1 MFSKTINYRIM
12 IYSRF
17 IVWLLPLLFLSVLC
31 NAATWN
37 IKKGS
42 ELSDIK
48 RGVTLAQEYDT
59 LYIHE
64 GLYLE
69 SLIEIHKPLS
79 IIGVNNP
86 VIDSEDGDEIF
97 LVYADDVTISGITL
111 KNIGVSYI
119 QDRAAIKLLEVNG
132 AIIEDNILI
141 NAFFGIYIKNS
152 DDCII
157 RNNVITG
164 EATDEIRAGNAIH
177 AWKSNRLEIYD
188 NEVTHHRD
196 GIYLE
201 FVNGSKVKGNLSQN
215 NMRYGLHFMFSNY
228 NSYENNAFEKN
239 GAGVAVMFSKHIEM
253 INNVFTENWGGSA
266 YGVLLKEI
274 SDGLLLNN
282 TFVRNTIGV
291 YAEGANRIV
300 MENNDFISN
309 GKAMDIKG
317 NCMDNKI
324 IANNFIGNTFEVL
337 TNSRSNLNHFEGNYW
352 GQYKGYDLDKDGI
365 GDVPHRPVNLFAL
378 VTDRIPAA
386 NMLLHSFLVNGLEV
400 AERLFPSMIPE
411 HLIDERPLIKPR
423 KND

>member
-1 MFSKTINYRIM
+1 MIHFRIL
-12 IYSRF
+12 
-17 IVWLLPLLFLSVLC
+17 VWLVPFLFVTTIAEAGS
-31 NAATWN
+31 WD

-42 ELSDIK
+42 GLSEIK
-48 RGVTLAQEYDT
+48 QAVALAADYDT
-59 LYIHE
+59 LYVHE

-69 SLIEIHKPLS
+69 SKIEIHKPLS
-79 IIGVNNP
+79 LIGVNNP
-86 VIDSEDGDEIF
+86 IIDSEDGDEIF
-97 LVYADDVTISGITL
+97 VVFADDVQISGFTL

-119 QDRAAIKLLEVNG
+119 EDRAAIKLNEIKR
-132 AIIEDNILI
+132 AIIEDNRLV

-152 DDCII
+152 TDCII
-157 RNNVITG
+157 RNNVIKG
-164 EATDEIRAGNAIH
+164 EATDEVRAGNAIH

-201 FVNGSKVKGNLSQN
+201 FVNGSQIKGNLSQN

>member
-1 MFSKTINYRIM
+1 MVYLRIIAWVFPFLLIMTIGEAKT
-12 IYSRF
+12 
-17 IVWLLPLLFLSVLC
+17 WE
-31 NAATWN
+31 

-42 ELSDIK
+42 ALSEIK
-48 RGVTLAQEYDT
+48 QAVALAGESDS
-59 LYIHE
+59 LLVHE

-69 SLIEIHKPLS
+69 SKIEINKPLS

-86 VIDSEDGDEIF
+86 IIDSEGGEEIF
-97 LVYADDVTISGITL
+97 VVFADDVLISGFIL

-119 QDRAAIKLLEVNG
+119 EDRAAIKLNEVKG
-132 AIIEDNILI
+132 AVIEDNRLI

-152 DDCII
+152 ADCII
-157 RNNVITG
+157 RNNVVKG
-164 EATDEIRAGNAIH
+164 EAADEVRAGNAIH
-177 AWKSNRLEIYD
+177 AWKSNRLEIYN

-201 FVNGSKVKGNLSQN
+201 FVNGSQVKGNLSQN

-228 NSYENNAFEKN
+228 NSYESNTFEQN

-253 INNVFTENWGGSA
+253 VNNVFSENWGGSA

-274 SDGLLLNN
+274 SDGLLLDN

-300 MENNDFISN
+300 IENNDFISN

-317 NCMDNKI
+317 NCMDNQI

-411 HLIDERPLIKPR
+411 HLIDEKPLIKPI
-423 KND
+423 KK